1 MATQRRSFVLLLT
14 VFTLVCG
21 GLLAGVLLLLS
32 IPLTLHYLVVL
43 LYFAGITGVLHAW
56 QDKGALI
63 DPKIAVRRFMA
74 SLAIKL
80 FLSMTLLLV
89 LLLTAPK
96 EIRLPLGLAFAFL
109 YLSFLVFSTL
119 RSFDLSK

>member
-1 MATQRRSFVLLLT
+1 MLLT

-21 GLLAGVLLLLS
+21 GILASALLLIS
-32 IPLTLHYLVVL
+32 SPLTLHYPVVL

-56 QDKGALI
+56 QEKGALI

-74 SLAIKL
+74 ALAIKL
-80 FLSMTLLLV
+80 FLSMTVLMV

-119 RSFDLSK
+119 RSFNLSK

>member
-96 EIRLPLGLAFAFL
+96 EIRLPLGLAFAIL

>member
-1 MATQRRSFVLLLT
+1 MATQSRSFVVLLT

-21 GLLAGVLLLLS
+21 GLLAGVLLLIS
-32 IPLTLHYLVVL
+32 SPITLHYPVVL

-56 QDKGALI
+56 QEKGALI

-74 SLAIKL
+74 ALAIKL
-80 FLSMTLLLV
+80 FLSMTVLMV

-119 RSFDLSK
+119 RSFNLSK

>member
-96 EIRLPLGLAFAFL
+96 EIRLPLGLAFAIL

-119 RSFDLSK
+119 RSFNLSK